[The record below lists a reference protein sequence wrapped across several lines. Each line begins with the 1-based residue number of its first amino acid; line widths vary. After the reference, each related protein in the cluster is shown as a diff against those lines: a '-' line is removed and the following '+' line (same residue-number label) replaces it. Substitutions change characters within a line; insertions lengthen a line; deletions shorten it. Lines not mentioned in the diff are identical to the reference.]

1 MRFGFTFQYTKTDL
15 QHEFNTLSFPF
26 HQLTLVLCSSLL
38 CDRHTESDALSAF
51 MTDADLSSGGVNAPF
66 DPFADAVGDD
76 QVVTKGI
83 VHIRLQQRNGR
94 KSLTTIQGLDEKL
107 DLGKL
112 TKAFKKVFC
121 CNGCVVENK
130 ELGRIIQLQGDQR
143 EKVKAFLADE
153 EIAAKKMIKVHG
165 I

>member
-1 MRFGFTFQYTKTDL
+1 
-15 QHEFNTLSFPF
+15 
-26 HQLTLVLCSSLL
+26 
-38 CDRHTESDALSAF
+38 
-51 MTDADLSSGGVNAPF
+51 MTDNDLAAAGGVSAPF

-76 QVVTKGI
+76 LVVTKGL

-112 TKAFKKVFC
+112 TKAFKKEFC

-130 ELGRIIQLQGDQR
+130 ALGRIIQLQGDQR
-143 EKVKAFLADE
+143 EKVKSFLADE
-153 EIAAKKMIKVHG
+153 EIAKKKMIKVHG

>member
-1 MRFGFTFQYTKTDL
+1 
-15 QHEFNTLSFPF
+15 
-26 HQLTLVLCSSLL
+26 
-38 CDRHTESDALSAF
+38 
-51 MTDADLSSGGVNAPF
+51 MTDRDLTIGGVNAPF

-112 TKAFKKVFC
+112 TKAFKKTFC

-143 EKVKAFLADE
+143 EKVKAFLTE
-153 EIAAKKMIKVHG
+153 EDIAAKKMIKVHG

>member
-1 MRFGFTFQYTKTDL
+1 
-15 QHEFNTLSFPF
+15 
-26 HQLTLVLCSSLL
+26 
-38 CDRHTESDALSAF
+38 
-51 MTDADLSSGGVNAPF
+51 MTDDSTALGGVAAPF
-66 DPFADAVGDD
+66 DPFADADGDD

-107 DLGKL
+107 DLNKL
-112 TKAFKKVFC
+112 TKAFKKEFC

-143 EKVKAFLADE
+143 EKVKSFLSDE
-153 EIAAKKMIKVHG
+153 DIASKRMIKVHG